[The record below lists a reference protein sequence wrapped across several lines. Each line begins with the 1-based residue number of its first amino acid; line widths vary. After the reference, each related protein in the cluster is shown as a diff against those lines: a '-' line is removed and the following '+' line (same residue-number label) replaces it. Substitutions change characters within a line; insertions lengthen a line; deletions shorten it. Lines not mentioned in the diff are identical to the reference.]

1 MAEGFPS
8 AAGLGSAQ
16 FVQRAECPEL
26 SRAVAVLV
34 GSGLLQLSYFCALNY
49 AGKVFMQHHI
59 VFVSSAAQRSTN
71 PTQKLLAEDC
81 LGRGGGGFVLFV
93 GSVCWFKAIMLRGL
107 LIGKAGVLLMIA
119 VFGK

>member
-1 MAEGFPS
+1 MLVGCR
-8 AAGLGSAQ
+8 L
-16 FVQRAECPEL
+16 
-26 SRAVAVLV
+26 VAVV
-34 GSGLLQLSYFCALNY
+34 LLLCLELCRKSLHAAPRRVCVLS
-49 AGKVFMQHHI
+49 
-59 VFVSSAAQRSTN
+59 STESTN
-71 PTQKLLAEDC
+71 PTQKPLAEDC